1 MSLLYEITSGTTF
14 FSNIMLHTV
23 EAPLTFPSL
32 QRSLINF
39 EQEKLST
46 IFPSL
51 AVLRKSI

>member
-1 MSLLYEITSGTTF
+1 
-14 FSNIMLHTV
+14 MLHTV

-39 EQEKLST
+39 EHEKLST